1 MTGTT
6 ARLAGLTLAA
16 LALHLALVQPNHPDA
31 MTAGAL
37 AVFPLEL
44 PVILLGLIALRRG
57 TAAALVARVLVVAV
71 LVAMIVLKVADY
83 AMFTAFNRGFNP
95 FFDGHL
101 ADAAWNLASGAVGA
115 PLVLGAGLVV
125 FGLLGLVAFALW
137 KATGSWLRVAPRSP
151 WRAMSAVGAGVAGAL
166 AVVQIGQ
173 ATRAWTLPWSPPGSA
188 FTARMVVERAGTW
201 RDSVAELAEFRVAAE
216 TDPFAGEA
224 GLFDRL
230 DGRDVMVLFV
240 ESYGR
245 ASFDN
250 PLYSPTHLPTLRN
263 AEDALGA
270 AGLVA
275 RSGWL
280 ASPTSGGQ
288 SWLAHGTLASGMRT
302 ADQTTYGAMLA
313 SPGRTLWHLAA
324 DAGYRTAAVMPAIT
338 MDWPEGEM
346 LGFGTILA
354 AADLGYRGQPFN
366 WVTMPDQYTLAVFP
380 ERLGASDAPLFAQ
393 VALVSSHAPWVPV
406 PELIA
411 WDEVGDGEVFDRWA
425 TSGDSPEVVWR
436 DRDRVRDQ
444 YRMAVDYALRTV
456 MDWAARQGPDGP
468 LIVIL
473 GDHQPAG
480 FVSGSDS
487 VDVPVHVIGD
497 AALVEMIDGWGWT
510 RGLVPDA
517 ALPSAPMAG
526 FRDAFVRAFTAAPE
540 PEGAS

>member
-1 MTGTT
+1 MNWTA
-6 ARLAGLTLAA
+6 ARLAGLALAA
-16 LALHLALVQPNHPDA
+16 VALHLALVQPNHPDA
-31 MTAGAL
+31 MTLGAL

-44 PVILLGLIALRRG
+44 PVILLGLIALRPG
-57 TAAALVARVLVVAV
+57 TVWAAAARVGIVVFLVT
-71 LVAMIVLKVADY
+71 MIVLKVADF

-95 FFDGHL
+95 LFDAHL
-101 ADAAWNLASGAVGA
+101 VDAAWNLSTGAVGV
-115 PLVLGAGLVV
+115 PLVLVAGLSALAVLGLVTVALWIATGAWVRIAPRPAWRRVAAAGAGLAA
-125 FGLLGLVAFALW
+125 LVA
-137 KATGSWLRVAPRSP
+137 VA
-151 WRAMSAVGAGVAGAL
+151 
-166 AVVQIGQ
+166 QIGQ
-173 ATRAWTLPWSPPGSA
+173 ATRVWTLPWSPPGSA
-188 FTARMVVERAGTW
+188 FTARMAVERVGTW
-201 RDSVAELAEFRVAAE
+201 RESVAELADFHAAAA
-216 TDPFAGEA
+216 TDPFAGEV

-230 DGRDVMVLFV
+230 EGRDVMVVFV

-250 PLYSPTHLPTLRN
+250 PLYRPTHLPTLRD
-263 AEDALGA
+263 AEGKLEA
-270 AGLVA
+270 AGLTA

-288 SWLAHGTLASGMRT
+288 SWLAHGTLASGMTT
-302 ADQTTYGAMLA
+302 AGQTTYGAMLA
-313 SPGRTLWHLAA
+313 SPRRTLWHLAA

-354 AADLGYRGQPFN
+354 AGDLGYRGQPFN
-366 WVTMPDQYTLAVFP
+366 WVTMPDQYTLAAFP
-380 ERLGASDAPLFAQ
+380 ERLGASDAPLFTQ

-411 WDEVGDGEVFDRWA
+411 WDAVGDGAVFDRWA
-425 TSGDSPEVVWR
+425 LSGDSPEVVWR

-444 YRMAVDYALRTV
+444 YRMAIDYSLETV

-497 AALVEMIDGWGWT
+497 ADLVEMIEGWGWT
-510 RGLVPDA
+510 PGLVPDP
-517 ALPSAPMAG
+517 ALPAPPMAW